1 MRIAHLDDEIYQL
14 DLVERA
20 ITAMGYHYFGFERG
34 HQLLN
39 QLRTESFDLLIVDW
53 HLPDTTGIEVVR
65 WVRDNFELKIP
76 ILFLTNRS
84 EELDIVAGLTAGAD
98 DYITKP
104 IRLYELNARIKA
116 LLRRSYPNTEANLI
130 HYGQF
135 QFNLAERMLSFANQN
150 IELKQK
156 EFDLARYLFAN
167 CGRLLSRSH
176 LLEAVWGIA
185 ADIPSRSMDT
195 HISTLRVKL
204 NLRPAR
210 GYRLSA
216 VYGQGYRLE
225 AVSADAIPTPAE

>member
-20 ITAMGYHYFGFERG
+20 VTAMGYRYFGFERG
-34 HQLLN
+34 QQLLN
-39 QLRTESFDLLIVDW
+39 QLRSESFDLLIVDW
-53 HLPDTTGIEVVR
+53 ELPDTTGIEVVR

-76 ILFLTNRS
+76 IIFLTNRS
-84 EELDIVAGLTAGAD
+84 EELDIVAGLSAGAD
-98 DYITKP
+98 DYISKP
-104 IRLYELNARIKA
+104 IRLFELNARIKA
-116 LLRRSYPNTEANLI
+116 LLRRSYPSLEANLI
-130 HYGQF
+130 DYGQY
-135 QFNLAERMLSFANQN
+135 QFNIAARTLSFAGQN

-195 HISTLRVKL
+195 HISALRVKL
-204 NLRPAR
+204 NLRPIR

-225 AVSADAIPTPAE
+225 EIQAQLQP

>member
-1 MRIAHLDDEIYQL
+1 MRIAHLDDENYQL

-20 ITAMGYHYFGFERG
+20 VTAMGYHYFGFERG
-34 HQLLN
+34 HKLLN

-53 HLPDTTGIEVVR
+53 ELPDTTGLEVVR
-65 WVRDNFELKIP
+65 WVRENFELKMP
-76 ILFLTNRS
+76 IIFLTNRS
-84 EELDIVAGLTAGAD
+84 EEIDIVAGLNMGAD

-116 LLRRSYPNTEANLI
+116 LLRRTYPSLENNLI
-130 HYGQF
+130 TYGNY
-135 QFNLAERMLSFANQN
+135 QFNISAKTLSLSGEN

-176 LLEAVWGIA
+176 LLETVWGIA
-185 ADIPSRSMDT
+185 ADIPSRSIDT
-195 HISTLRVKL
+195 HISALRVKL
-204 NLRPAR
+204 NLRPAQ

-216 VYGQGYRLE
+216 IYGQGYRLE
-225 AVSADAIPTPAE
+225 EVENDIKIDPQ